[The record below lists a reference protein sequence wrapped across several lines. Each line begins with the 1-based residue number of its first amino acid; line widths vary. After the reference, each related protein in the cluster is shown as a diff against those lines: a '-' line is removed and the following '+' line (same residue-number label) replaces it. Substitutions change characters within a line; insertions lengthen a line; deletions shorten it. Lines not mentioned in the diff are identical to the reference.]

1 MQPAEKESILTIALL
16 SAFADGEQH
25 DSERSEVR
33 RAADALATELNTP
46 ELYQRV
52 LMKRTDIAATAA
64 QLQST
69 EARTLAYEIAVGV
82 CEADGLRNAAET
94 RFLAQ
99 LGNTLG
105 LAQPAIAGIA
115 ATADALATAPISDV
129 SAPAGTVVA
138 ATASIDAAQMDS
150 IIIKAAIINGALELL
165 PQSLASMAIIPLQM
179 RLVYRIA
186 RAHGYELD
194 RDQIKDLLA
203 TLGVGMAGQYLEQVG
218 RKLIGGLLG
227 RVAGGFMGSVARG
240 TTGAAFSFATTYAI
254 GHVAQRYY
262 AGGRT
267 MNAELLKQAFGD
279 LLQQGRELQAR
290 YVPQIEQ
297 QARAIDVGRLV
308 QFVRGTQDS
317 G

>member
-33 RAADALATELNTP
+33 RAADALAAELNVP

-52 LMKRTDIAATAA
+52 LMKRTDIDAAASK
-64 QLQST
+64 LQSI

-82 CEADGLRNAAET
+82 CEADGLRNEAET

-99 LGNTLG
+99 LGNVLG

-115 ATADALATAPISDV
+115 ATADALATAPLSDS

-138 ATASIDAAQMDS
+138 AVASIDAAEMDS
-150 IIIKAAIINGALELL
+150 IIIKAAIVNGALELL

-179 RLVYRIA
+179 RLVYRIGK
-186 RAHGYELD
+186 AHGYELD

-203 TLGVGMAGQYLEQVG
+203 TLGIGITGQYLEQVG

-227 RVAGGFMGSVARG
+227 GSAGGLIGSIARG

-254 GHVAQRYY
+254 GQVARRYY

-279 LLQQGRELQAR
+279 LLQQGRTLQAR
-290 YVPQIEQ
+290 YAPQIEQ
-297 QARAIDVGRLV
+297 QAHAIDVGCLV
-308 QFVRGTQDS
+308 QFVRGA
-317 G
+317 

>member
-33 RAADALATELNTP
+33 RAADALATELNAP

-52 LMKRTDIAATAA
+52 LMKRTDIDAAASK
-64 QLQST
+64 LQST

-82 CEADGLRNAAET
+82 CEADGLRNEAET

-115 ATADALATAPISDV
+115 ATADALATAPISGLA
-129 SAPAGTVVA
+129 APAGTV
-138 ATASIDAAQMDS
+138 DAAEMDS
-150 IIIKAAIINGALELL
+150 IIIKAATINGALELL

-186 RAHGYELD
+186 KAHGYELD

-227 RVAGGFMGSVARG
+227 GVAGGFMGSVARG
-240 TTGAAFSFATTYAI
+240 TTGVAFSFATTYAI
-254 GHVAQRYY
+254 GQLARRYY

-267 MNAELLKQAFGD
+267 MNAELLRQAFDD
-279 LLQQGRELQAR
+279 LLQQGRALQAR

-308 QFVRGTQDS
+308 QFVKAA
-317 G
+317 

>member
-33 RAADALATELNTP
+33 RAADALAAELNAP

-52 LMKRTDIAATAA
+52 LMKRTDIDAAASK
-64 QLQST
+64 LQST

-82 CEADGLRNAAET
+82 CEADGLRNEAET

-99 LGNTLG
+99 LGNALG

-115 ATADALATAPISDV
+115 ATADALATVPISGLA
-129 SAPAGTVVA
+129 APAGTVVA
-138 ATASIDAAQMDS
+138 AAASIDAAEMDS
-150 IIIKAAIINGALELL
+150 IIIKAATINGALELL

-186 RAHGYELD
+186 KAHGYELD

-227 RVAGGFMGSVARG
+227 GVAGGFMGSVARG
-240 TTGAAFSFATTYAI
+240 TTGVAFSFATTYAI
-254 GHVAQRYY
+254 GQVARRYY
-262 AGGRT
+262 AAGRT
-267 MNAELLKQAFGD
+267 MNAELLRQAFDD
-279 LLQQGRELQAR
+279 LLQQGRALQAR
-290 YVPQIEQ
+290 YMPQIEQ

-308 QFVRGTQDS
+308 QFVKAA
-317 G
+317 

>member
-33 RAADALATELNTP
+33 RAADALAAELNAP

-52 LMKRTDIAATAA
+52 LMKRTDIDAAASK
-64 QLQST
+64 LQST

-82 CEADGLRNAAET
+82 CEADGLRNEAET

-115 ATADALATAPISDV
+115 ATADALATAPISGWA
-129 SAPAGTVVA
+129 APAGTVVA
-138 ATASIDAAQMDS
+138 AAASIDAAEMDS
-150 IIIKAAIINGALELL
+150 IIIKAATINGALELL

-186 RAHGYELD
+186 KAHGYELD

-227 RVAGGFMGSVARG
+227 GVAGGFMGSVARG
-240 TTGAAFSFATTYAI
+240 TTGVAFSFATTYAI
-254 GHVAQRYY
+254 GQVARRYY

-267 MNAELLKQAFGD
+267 MNAELLRQAFDD
-279 LLQQGRELQAR
+279 LLQQGRALQAR

-308 QFVRGTQDS
+308 QFVKAA
-317 G
+317 

>member
-33 RAADALATELNTP
+33 RAADALAAELNAP

-52 LMKRTDIAATAA
+52 LMKRTDIDAAASK
-64 QLQST
+64 LQST

-82 CEADGLRNAAET
+82 CEADGLRNEAET

-99 LGNTLG
+99 LGNALG

-115 ATADALATAPISDV
+115 ATADALATVPIAGLA
-129 SAPAGTVVA
+129 APAGTVVA
-138 ATASIDAAQMDS
+138 AAASIDAAEMDS
-150 IIIKAAIINGALELL
+150 IIIKAATINGALELL

-186 RAHGYELD
+186 KAHGYELD

-227 RVAGGFMGSVARG
+227 GVAGGFMGSVARG
-240 TTGAAFSFATTYAI
+240 TTGVAFSFATTYAI
-254 GHVAQRYY
+254 GQVARRYY

-267 MNAELLKQAFGD
+267 MNAELLRQAFDD
-279 LLQQGRELQAR
+279 LLQQGRALQAR

-308 QFVRGTQDS
+308 QFVKAA
-317 G
+317 

>member
-33 RAADALATELNTP
+33 RAANALAAELNAP

-52 LMKRTDIAATAA
+52 LMKRTDIDAAVS
-64 QLQST
+64 QLRST

-82 CEADGLRNAAET
+82 CEADGLRNEAET

-99 LGNTLG
+99 LGNLLG

-115 ATADALATAPISDV
+115 ATADALATAPLSDS

-138 ATASIDAAQMDS
+138 AVASIDAAEMDS
-150 IIIKAAIINGALELL
+150 IIIKAAIVNGALELL

-179 RLVYRIA
+179 RLVYRIGK
-186 RAHGYELD
+186 AHGYELD
-194 RDQIKDLLA
+194 RDQITDLLA
-203 TLGVGMAGQYLEQVG
+203 TLGIGITGQYLEQVG

-227 RVAGGFMGSVARG
+227 GVAGGFMGSIARG

-254 GHVAQRYY
+254 GQVARRYY

-279 LLQQGRELQAR
+279 LLQQGRTLQAG
-290 YVPQIEQ
+290 YAPQIEQ

-308 QFVRGTQDS
+308 QFVRGA
-317 G
+317 

>member
-33 RAADALATELNTP
+33 RAADALAAELNAP

-52 LMKRTDIAATAA
+52 LMKRTDIDAAASK
-64 QLQST
+64 LQST
-69 EARTLAYEIAVGV
+69 EARMLAYEIAVGV
-82 CEADGLRNAAET
+82 CEADGLRNEAET

-105 LAQPAIAGIA
+105 LTQPAVAGIA
-115 ATADALATAPISDV
+115 ATADALATAPISGLAV
-129 SAPAGTVVA
+129 PAGTVVA
-138 ATASIDAAQMDS
+138 AAASIDAAEMDS
-150 IIIKAAIINGALELL
+150 IIIKAATINGALELL

-186 RAHGYELD
+186 KAHGYELD

-227 RVAGGFMGSVARG
+227 GVAGGFVGSIAHA
-240 TTGAAFSFATTYAI
+240 TTGVAFSFATTYAI
-254 GHVAQRYY
+254 GHVARRYY

-267 MNAELLKQAFGD
+267 MNAELLRQAFDD
-279 LLQQGRELQAR
+279 LLQQGRALQAR

-308 QFVRGTQDS
+308 QFVKAA
-317 G
+317 

>member
-33 RAADALATELNTP
+33 RAADALAAELNAP

-52 LMKRTDIAATAA
+52 LMKRTDIDAAASK
-64 QLQST
+64 LQST

-82 CEADGLRNAAET
+82 CEADGLRNEAET

-115 ATADALATAPISDV
+115 ATADALATAPISGLA
-129 SAPAGTVVA
+129 APAGTVVA
-138 ATASIDAAQMDS
+138 AAASIDAAEMDS
-150 IIIKAAIINGALELL
+150 IIIKAATINGALELL

-186 RAHGYELD
+186 KAHGYELD

-227 RVAGGFMGSVARG
+227 GVAGGFMGSVARG
-240 TTGAAFSFATTYAI
+240 TTGVAFSFATTYAI
-254 GHVAQRYY
+254 GQVARRYY

-267 MNAELLKQAFGD
+267 MNAELLRQAFDD
-279 LLQQGRELQAR
+279 LLQQGRALQAR

-308 QFVRGTQDS
+308 QFVKAA
-317 G
+317 

>member
-33 RAADALATELNTP
+33 RAADALAAELNAP

-52 LMKRTDIAATAA
+52 LMKRTDIDAAASK
-64 QLQST
+64 LQST

-82 CEADGLRNAAET
+82 CDADGLRNEAET

-115 ATADALATAPISDV
+115 ATADALATVPISGLA
-129 SAPAGTVVA
+129 APAGTVVA
-138 ATASIDAAQMDS
+138 AAASIDAAELDS
-150 IIIKAAIINGALELL
+150 IIIKAATINGALELL

-179 RLVYRIA
+179 KLVYRIA
-186 RAHGYELD
+186 KAHGYELD

-227 RVAGGFMGSVARG
+227 GVAGGFMGSVARG
-240 TTGAAFSFATTYAI
+240 TTGVAFSFATTYAI
-254 GHVAQRYY
+254 GQVARRYY

-267 MNAELLKQAFGD
+267 MNAELLRQAFDD
-279 LLQQGRELQAR
+279 LLQQGRALQAR
-290 YVPQIEQ
+290 YMPQIEQ

-308 QFVRGTQDS
+308 QFVKGA
-317 G
+317 

>member
-33 RAADALATELNTP
+33 SAADALAAELNVP

-52 LMKRTDIAATAA
+52 LMKRTDIDAAASK
-64 QLQST
+64 LQST

-82 CEADGLRNAAET
+82 CEADGLRNEAET

-115 ATADALATAPISDV
+115 ATADALATAPISGLA
-129 SAPAGTVVA
+129 APAGTVVA
-138 ATASIDAAQMDS
+138 AAASIDAAEMDS
-150 IIIKAAIINGALELL
+150 IIIKAATINGALELL

-186 RAHGYELD
+186 KAHGYELD

-227 RVAGGFMGSVARG
+227 GVAGGFMGSVARG
-240 TTGAAFSFATTYAI
+240 TTGVAFSFATTYAI
-254 GHVAQRYY
+254 GQVARRYY

-267 MNAELLKQAFGD
+267 MNAELLRQAFGD
-279 LLQQGRELQAR
+279 LLQQGRALQAR
-290 YVPQIEQ
+290 YGPQIEQ

-308 QFVRGTQDS
+308 QFVKAA
-317 G
+317 

>member
-33 RAADALATELNTP
+33 RAADALAAELNAP

-52 LMKRTDIAATAA
+52 LMKRTDIDAAASK
-64 QLQST
+64 LQSI

-82 CEADGLRNAAET
+82 CEADGLRNEAET

-115 ATADALATAPISDV
+115 ATADALATAPMSDL

-138 ATASIDAAQMDS
+138 AAASIDAAEMDS
-150 IIIKAAIINGALELL
+150 IILKAAVVNGALELL

-227 RVAGGFMGSVARG
+227 RVAGGFIGSVARG

-267 MNAELLKQAFGD
+267 MNAGLLKQVFGD
-279 LLQQGRELQAR
+279 LLQQGRALQAR

-308 QFVRGTQDS
+308 QFVRGT
-317 G
+317 

>member
-33 RAADALATELNTP
+33 RAANALAAELNAP

-52 LMKRTDIAATAA
+52 LMKRTDIDAAAS
-64 QLQST
+64 QLRST

-82 CEADGLRNAAET
+82 CEADGLRNEAGT

-99 LGNTLG
+99 LGNALG

-115 ATADALATAPISDV
+115 ATADALATAPLSDS

-138 ATASIDAAQMDS
+138 AVASIDAAEMDS
-150 IIIKAAIINGALELL
+150 IIIKAAIVNGALELL

-179 RLVYRIA
+179 RLVYRIGKV
-186 RAHGYELD
+186 HGYELD

-203 TLGVGMAGQYLEQVG
+203 TLGIGITGQYLEQVG

-227 RVAGGFMGSVARG
+227 GSAGGLIGSIARG

-254 GHVAQRYY
+254 GQVARRYY

-279 LLQQGRELQAR
+279 LLQQGRTLQAR
-290 YVPQIEQ
+290 YAPQIEQ
-297 QARAIDVGRLV
+297 QAHAIDVGRLV
-308 QFVRGTQDS
+308 QFVRGA
-317 G
+317 

>member
-33 RAADALATELNTP
+33 RAADALAAELNAP

-52 LMKRTDIAATAA
+52 LMKRTDIDAAASK
-64 QLQST
+64 LQST

-82 CEADGLRNAAET
+82 CEADGLRNEAET

-115 ATADALATAPISDV
+115 ATADALATAPISGLA
-129 SAPAGTVVA
+129 APAGTVVA
-138 ATASIDAAQMDS
+138 AAASIDAAEMDS
-150 IIIKAAIINGALELL
+150 IIIKAATINGALELL

-186 RAHGYELD
+186 KAHGYELD

-227 RVAGGFMGSVARG
+227 GAAGGFMGSVARG
-240 TTGAAFSFATTYAI
+240 TTGVAFSFATTYAI
-254 GHVAQRYY
+254 GHVARRYY

-267 MNAELLKQAFGD
+267 MNAELLRQAFD
-279 LLQQGRELQAR
+279 DSLQQGRALQAR

-308 QFVRGTQDS
+308 QFVKAA
-317 G
+317 

>member
-33 RAADALATELNTP
+33 RAADALAAELNAP

-52 LMKRTDIAATAA
+52 LMKRTDIDAAASK
-64 QLQST
+64 LQST

-82 CEADGLRNAAET
+82 CEADGLRNEAET

-115 ATADALATAPISDV
+115 ATADALATAPISGL
-129 SAPAGTVVA
+129 AALAGTVVA
-138 ATASIDAAQMDS
+138 AAASIDAAEMDS
-150 IIIKAAIINGALELL
+150 IIIKAATINGALELL

-186 RAHGYELD
+186 KAHGYELD

-227 RVAGGFMGSVARG
+227 GVAGGFMGSVARG
-240 TTGAAFSFATTYAI
+240 TTGVAFSFATTYAI
-254 GHVAQRYY
+254 GQVARRYY

-267 MNAELLKQAFGD
+267 MNAELLRQAFDD
-279 LLQQGRELQAR
+279 LLQQGRVLQAR

-308 QFVRGTQDS
+308 QFVKAA
-317 G
+317 

>member
-33 RAADALATELNTP
+33 RAADALAAELNVP

-52 LMKRTDIAATAA
+52 LMKRTDIDAAASK
-64 QLQST
+64 LQSI

-82 CEADGLRNAAET
+82 CEADGLRNEAET

-99 LGNTLG
+99 LGNALG

-115 ATADALATAPISDV
+115 ATADALATAPLSDS

-138 ATASIDAAQMDS
+138 AVASIDAAEMDS
-150 IIIKAAIINGALELL
+150 IIIKAAIVNGALELL

-179 RLVYRIA
+179 RLVYRIGK
-186 RAHGYELD
+186 AHGYELD

-203 TLGVGMAGQYLEQVG
+203 TLGIGITGQYLEQVG
-218 RKLIGGLLG
+218 RKLIGDLLG
-227 RVAGGFMGSVARG
+227 GIASGLIGSIARG

-254 GHVAQRYY
+254 GQVARRYY

-279 LLQQGRELQAR
+279 LLQQGRTLQAR
-290 YVPQIEQ
+290 YAPQIEQ

-308 QFVRGTQDS
+308 QFVRGA
-317 G
+317 

>member
-25 DSERSEVR
+25 DSERREVR
-33 RAADALATELNTP
+33 RAADALATELNAP

-52 LMKRTDIAATAA
+52 LMKRTDIDAAASK
-64 QLQST
+64 LQST

-82 CEADGLRNAAET
+82 CDADGLRNDAET

-115 ATADALATAPISDV
+115 ATADALATAPISGLV
-129 SAPAGTVVA
+129 APAGTVVA
-138 ATASIDAAQMDS
+138 AAASIDAAEMDS
-150 IIIKAAIINGALELL
+150 IIIKAATINGALELL

-186 RAHGYELD
+186 KAHGYELD

-227 RVAGGFMGSVARG
+227 GVAGGFMGSVARG
-240 TTGAAFSFATTYAI
+240 TTGVAFSFATTYAI
-254 GHVAQRYY
+254 GQVARRYY

-267 MNAELLKQAFGD
+267 MNAELLRQAFD
-279 LLQQGRELQAR
+279 DFLEQGRALQAR

-308 QFVRGTQDS
+308 QFVKAA
-317 G
+317 

>member
-33 RAADALATELNTP
+33 RAADALAAELNAP

-52 LMKRTDIAATAA
+52 LMKRTDIDAAASK
-64 QLQST
+64 LQSA

-82 CEADGLRNAAET
+82 CEADGLRNEAET

-115 ATADALATAPISDV
+115 ATADALATAPV
-129 SAPAGTVVA
+129 SGLAAPADTIVA
-138 ATASIDAAQMDS
+138 AAASIDAAEMDS
-150 IIIKAAIINGALELL
+150 IIIKAATINGALELL

-186 RAHGYELD
+186 NAHGYELD

-227 RVAGGFMGSVARG
+227 GVAGGFMGSVARG
-240 TTGAAFSFATTYAI
+240 TTGVAFSFATTYAI
-254 GHVAQRYY
+254 GHVARRYY

-267 MNAELLKQAFGD
+267 MNAELLRQAFDD
-279 LLQQGRELQAR
+279 LLQQGRALQAR

-308 QFVRGTQDS
+308 QFVKAA
-317 G
+317 

>member
-33 RAADALATELNTP
+33 RAADALAAELNAP

-52 LMKRTDIAATAA
+52 LMKRTDIDAAAA
-64 QLQST
+64 KLQSA

-82 CEADGLRNAAET
+82 CEADGLRNEAET

-99 LGNTLG
+99 LGNALG

-115 ATADALATAPISDV
+115 ATADALATAPISDS

-138 ATASIDAAQMDS
+138 AAASIDAAEMDS
-150 IIIKAAIINGALELL
+150 IIIKAAVINGALELL
-165 PQSLASMAIIPLQM
+165 PQSLVSMAIIPLQM

-186 RAHGYELD
+186 KAQGYELD

-227 RVAGGFMGSVARG
+227 SVAGGLIGSVARG

-254 GHVAQRYY
+254 GHVARRYY
-262 AGGRT
+262 ADGRT
-267 MNAELLKQAFGD
+267 MSAELLKQAFGD
-279 LLQQGRELQAR
+279 LLQQGRALQAR

-308 QFVRGTQDS
+308 QFVRGA
-317 G
+317 